1 MQDKAKLFVCVKN
14 GWAMSFTPIGW
25 AGWKALG
32 WWTLSLLLITAIFV
46 AFIAKDPSPA
56 IEAVLTVAFLTSLGL
71 WTWAMIRWM
80 LPRSDVIAAKDI
92 QAYQEDRA
100 RRGGRRRP

>member
-32 WWTLSLLLITAIFV
+32 WWTLSLLPITGVFLALIAG
-46 AFIAKDPSPA
+46 DPSPP
-56 IEAVLTVAFLTSLGL
+56 IEAVLIVAYLASLGL
-71 WTWAMIRWM
+71 WTWALIRWM
-80 LPRSDVIAAKDI
+80 LPRSDVIEASEVRELKR
-92 QAYQEDRA
+92 QRDR
-100 RRGGRRRP
+100 RNGRR